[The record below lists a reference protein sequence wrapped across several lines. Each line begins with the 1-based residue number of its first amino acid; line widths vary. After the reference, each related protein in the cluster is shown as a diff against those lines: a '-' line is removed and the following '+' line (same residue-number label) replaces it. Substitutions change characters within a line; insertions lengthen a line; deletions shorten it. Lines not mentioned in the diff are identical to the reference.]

1 MLKIILSVGAG
12 GFLGSVARYLVG
24 RYSQQIFLSSYPYG
38 TFFVNVAGCF
48 FIGLLFGL
56 SDKGDWLSPEWKFF
70 LGAGFLGGFTTF
82 STFSLENIQ
91 MLREGDIFH
100 FFLYTGLTLVLG
112 LGATFTG
119 LWITRY
125 F

>member
-82 STFSLENIQ
+82 STFSLENTQ

>member
-38 TFFVNVAGCF
+38 TFIVNITGCF

-56 SDKGDWLSPEWKFF
+56 SDKGDWLSPEWRFF

-112 LGATFTG
+112 LGATFAG
-119 LWITRY
+119 LLITRY